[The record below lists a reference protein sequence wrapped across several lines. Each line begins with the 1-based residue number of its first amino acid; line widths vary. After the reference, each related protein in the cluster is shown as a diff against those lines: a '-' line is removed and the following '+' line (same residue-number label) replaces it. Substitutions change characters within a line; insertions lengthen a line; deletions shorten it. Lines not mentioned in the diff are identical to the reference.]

1 MQAAFRGSSEG
12 QVQHSPEQVFEAV
25 MKPGTPKV
33 SSVPA
38 QGGPSHLLLVG

>member
-25 MKPGTPKV
+25 KPGTPKV